1 MLMSANNLKESN
13 VKKILSLFLTFLK
26 IGTFTFGGGYAMI
39 PLIQREIVQ
48 KRKWITD
55 DDILEITAIA
65 ESTPGPIAVNTA
77 TFVGY
82 RICKFGGAFFST
94 LGVVLPSFLIIAAI
108 SYVLREFL
116 HIKAVRYAFY
126 GIRAGVLALI
136 LKALWTMYRQC
147 PAKVISYTI
156 AALAFISV
164 AFFKINVLFVLPACA
179 LIGLISS
186 FAAARRKKR

>member
-1 MLMSANNLKESN
+1 MRENNPKESN

-55 DDILEITAIA
+55 DDILEIAAIA

-94 LGVVLPSFLIIAAI
+94 LGVVLPSFLIIAVI

-116 HIKAVRYAFY
+116 HIRAVRYAFY

>member
-1 MLMSANNLKESN
+1 M
-13 VKKILSLFLTFLK
+13 KKILSLFLTFLK

>member
-1 MLMSANNLKESN
+1 MNENNPKESN
-13 VKKILSLFLTFLK
+13 AKKILSLFLTFLK

-48 KRKWITD
+48 RRKWITD
-55 DDILEITAIA
+55 GDILEITAIA
-65 ESTPGPIAVNTA
+65 ESTPGPIAINTA

-82 RICKFGGAFFST
+82 RICKFRGAFFST
-94 LGVVLPSFLIIAAI
+94 LGVVLPSFLIIAVI

-186 FAAARRKKR
+186 FVAARRKK